1 MNNNKEIFNKT
12 QLYADKVKIL
22 NYLFFVDEMA
32 AVLGYDLSMAREF
45 LWKELSNVG
54 IIICETQSSL
64 KRGFLSFTFQK
75 HEQYTL
81 SRCSFDCIPLLSE
94 VEVDK

>member
-1 MNNNKEIFNKT
+1 MLHNIVLNDVIFVERKPSCISFSLYSYSCHCVQLAEIEALRLWMNNNKEIFNKT

-45 LWKELSNVG
+45 L
-54 IIICETQSSL
+54 
-64 KRGFLSFTFQK
+64 
-75 HEQYTL
+75 
-81 SRCSFDCIPLLSE
+81 
-94 VEVDK
+94 